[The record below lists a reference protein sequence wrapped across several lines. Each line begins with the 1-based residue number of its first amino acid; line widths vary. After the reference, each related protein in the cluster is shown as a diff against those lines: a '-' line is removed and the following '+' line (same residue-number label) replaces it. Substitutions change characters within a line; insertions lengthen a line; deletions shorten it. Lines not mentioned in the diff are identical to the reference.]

1 MMRNNTARDYIRANF
16 RPEDRLAIVLIQ
28 KSSGTVT
35 QRISTAERITSDHVQ
50 AWLRQV
56 NSEKKTDVYVSM
68 NTLHPDSH
76 GRTKADIAEIR
87 HVYLDIDKDGRSVIQ
102 EVRKRTDVPTPNHII
117 ASSPGKYQAI
127 WRVEQFEK
135 DQAEALMRGM
145 VRELGAD
152 LAATDCSRV
161 LRVPGFEN
169 HKYGAPHL
177 ITVETL
183 TNEIY
188 TPSQFPSY
196 PENLSRPNAEPATGK
211 SRASTSKRS
220 QSEHDWAYAL
230 RAIARGDEPEEVTRA
245 IAAYRPD
252 KSNPQYYA
260 QHTVEKALAALNRT
274 GECRYVTAASDPER

>member
-1 MMRNNTARDYIRANF
+1 MN
-16 RPEDRLAIVLIQ
+16 VL
-28 KSSGTVT
+28 S
-35 QRISTAERITSDHVQ
+35 
-50 AWLRQV
+50 
-56 NSEKKTDVYVSM
+56 
-68 NTLHPDSH
+68 PDAH
-76 GRTKADIAEIR
+76 GRTKADVAEIR
-87 HVYLDIDKDGRSVIQ
+87 HVYLDIDKDARSVIR
-102 EVRKRTDVPTPNHII
+102 ELRNRTDVPTPNHII
-117 ASSPGKYQAI
+117 ESSPGKYQAI

-152 LAATDCSRV
+152 PAATDCSRV
-161 LRVPGFEN
+161 LRVPGFDN

-196 PENLSRPNAEPATGK
+196 PENLSWTNPEPATGK

-230 RAIARGDEPEEVTRA
+230 RALARGDEPDVVARA

-252 KSNPQYYA
+252 KANPQYYA
-260 QHTVEKALAALNRT
+260 QHTVEKAIAALNRT
-274 GECRYVTAASDPER
+274 GESRHVTTVCELDR